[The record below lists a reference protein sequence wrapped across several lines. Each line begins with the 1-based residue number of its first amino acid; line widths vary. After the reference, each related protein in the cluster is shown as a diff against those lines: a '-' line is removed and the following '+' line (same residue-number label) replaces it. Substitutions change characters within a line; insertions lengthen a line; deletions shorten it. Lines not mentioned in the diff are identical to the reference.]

1 MSVEIMLWQTIEAVG
16 KLAVKV
22 NELAEATL
30 DLVEVTKAVHRERA
44 AQIRQEIEELD
55 PDNHPKVNNFKMW
68 HLQERLRALEMPV
81 RSVEEMAILNQAPR
95 VNDKVKVIGGKVAS

>member
-1 MSVEIMLWQTIEAVG
+1 MLFQTIQAVG

-22 NELAEATL
+22 TELTEANL
-30 DLVEVTKAVHRERA
+30 ELVEVTKAVHRERA

-68 HLQERLRALEMPV
+68 HLMERLKALEMPA
-81 RSVEEMAILNQAPR
+81 RSSEQITALDQMPR
-95 VNDKVKVIGGKVAS
+95 PPRHANGSA